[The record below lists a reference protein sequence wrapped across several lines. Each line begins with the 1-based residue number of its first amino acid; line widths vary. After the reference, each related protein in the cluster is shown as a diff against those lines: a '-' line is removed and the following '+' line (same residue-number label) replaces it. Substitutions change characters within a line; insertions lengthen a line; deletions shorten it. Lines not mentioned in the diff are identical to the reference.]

1 MKMIT
6 RQQNP
11 RDTLK
16 AVLRGMFI
24 APSDDI
30 KKIRKW
36 QIYNILM
43 RLESLGEK
51 NKPNSNPVE
60 GKTY

>member
-6 RQQNP
+6 RQQKP

-16 AVLRGMFI
+16 AELRGMFI

-30 KKIRKW
+30 KKIRK
-36 QIYNILM
+36 
-43 RLESLGEK
+43 
-51 NKPNSNPVE
+51 
-60 GKTY
+60 